1 MVYCFVYSL
10 EVVLMCVCMVL
21 FEAFWWRQEE
31 QWTRSWSFFG
41 ANENSL
47 RLPSL
52 LLHRPKS
59 FPAKKIPCQ
68 TFFPTRHI
76 RRLHTCEAWALNI
89 IISQVC
95 VIWKCYGLLLLSV
108 HAISTKN
115 HMMRIIPEMLKW
127 KLLISYT
134 YFHHHR
140 HYLFFTC
147 SIVSQH
153 IMRAFAPRL
162 TMYVM
167 SWQGGP
173 QKVAILGD
181 RNVIL
186 CVRRHAS
193 HNGKIIK
200 IKQQPMY
207 ECTPLYFTRPHGFFG
222 GCCATKMTKS
232 FK

>member
-31 QWTRSWSFFG
+31 QWTRSWSFFWREREFS
-41 ANENSL
+41 ASPVVITTPTQEFSRQKNPMSN
-47 RLPSL
+47 
-52 LLHRPKS
+52 
-59 FPAKKIPCQ
+59 
-68 TFFPTRHI
+68 FFPHPTYTSTTYVR
-76 RRLHTCEAWALNI
+76 AWALNI

-134 YFHHHR
+134 YFHH
-140 HYLFFTC
+140 YLFFTC

-162 TMYVM
+162 TTWWADRVA
-167 SWQGGP
+167 P
-173 QKVAILGD
+173 QKVAILGTGM
-181 RNVIL
+181 L
-186 CVRRHAS
+186 FYA
-193 HNGKIIK
+193 
-200 IKQQPMY
+200 
-207 ECTPLYFTRPHGFFG
+207 FG
-222 GCCATKMTKS
+222 DTLVTMAK
-232 FK
+232 